1 MKNSKVKIFVA
12 VHKDAQVYNDEVYTP
27 IHVGK
32 AVSDCKMNFIGDD
45 TGDNI
50 SAKNPYYCELT
61 AQYWVWK
68 NVSSEYVGFCHYR
81 RYFSKI
87 FTKDNIDVYLKH
99 CDIILVKPIFW
110 RCSLVNK
117 LINELT
123 LEDGYIFYKVLCK
136 LYPSYKKTVDSYLLD
151 NKDYAFNMF
160 VCKKEVFDEYAEWQ
174 FHILSE
180 CEKYI
185 RLSEYT
191 RLKRIYGYLGEFLLP
206 IWVIY
211 NKKKISTMPISVWPG
226 GERVFSH
233 FSNLKGLIYRLVL
246 RVAGRA
252 RKKSID
258 FGAAVIL
265 GITQDKI
272 NI

>member
-61 AQYWVWK
+61 AQYWAWK
-68 NVSSEYVGFCHYR
+68 NVNSEYVGFCHYR

-87 FTKDNIDVYLKH
+87 FTEENIETYLKH
-99 CDIILVKPIFW
+99 CDILLVKPIFW
-110 RCSLVNK
+110 PISLMNK
-117 LINELT
+117 LTNKLT

-151 NKDYAFNMF
+151 NRDYAYNMF
-160 VCKKEVFDEYAEWQ
+160 VSKKEVFDEYAEWQ

-206 IWVIY
+206 IWVIH

-226 GERVFSH
+226 GKKVLPHVSYLKRFIFRFIYHTVRRV
-233 FSNLKGLIYRLVL
+233 
-246 RVAGRA
+246 
-252 RKKSID
+252 RKKD
-258 FGAAVIL
+258 VNFDTAVIL